1 MCYHSVLTLRVKS
14 FLLWR
19 GGEKPSISVRKLSLS
34 LFVTILMYHMCWDM
48 QHMNLNMTFRIF
60 NDILDTDM
68 LDNDNL
74 RS

>member
-1 MCYHSVLTLRVKS
+1 
-14 FLLWR
+14 
-19 GGEKPSISVRKLSLS
+19 
-34 LFVTILMYHMCWDM
+34 M

-74 RS
+74 TS